1 MNRGKMRKKQRSI
14 HVASFSLFLHA
25 RAKGVSPWYLIF
37 KFAPGAGVQNWMSN
51 WENNDPINQV

>member
-1 MNRGKMRKKQRSI
+1 MRKKQRSI

-51 WENNDPINQV
+51 WENNDPTNQV